1 MLAVLIILSLFL
13 VTGNAFYIN
22 TLNVCSKPQNLIV
35 GKARNRLPITRTNTH
50 PNSISFSDNNDKK
63 VLTMTKPFQDRTPLY
78 LMHFFFAFASR
89 MWDMG
94 IVLLIAE
101 ITNNSLFLVAATGF
115 VSSLSIFLFMSSIGA
130 WLDRNNRMLAV
141 KLTLGAKA
149 LAVSVAYIITAVLN
163 YKHLALLPSLRTYAL
178 YALPVLCAIA
188 GVAFSTITQSVEKD
202 WIVVLSAGDSAWLS
216 ETNSFMSQIDLAC
229 SSFAPAVTGFLFSA
243 LSKDAAAVSLL
254 LTNGLTTVFLYTYMQ
269 NLYRAWPLLANR
281 TIKESDT
288 GKSKSTVAASPSSA
302 LPSTTSKPTHFLS
315 EFLSS
320 GCAGTM
326 IAYSF
331 LYLTVLSFGSLM
343 TVYLRTAG
351 ITDKWIGIARGLAS
365 LTGFAG
371 AFLFP
376 FFMRKLGLWMTGQ
389 VAIWYQSLLVSIAAL
404 SMFWGRSRASVVI
417 MMVTVV
423 RLCIYCHCY

>member
-1 MLAVLIILSLFL
+1 
-13 VTGNAFYIN
+13 
-22 TLNVCSKPQNLIV
+22 
-35 GKARNRLPITRTNTH
+35 
-50 PNSISFSDNNDKK
+50 
-63 VLTMTKPFQDRTPLY
+63 MTKPFQDRTPLY

-115 VSSLSIFLFMSSIGA
+115 VSSLSIFLFMSSIGS

-141 KLTLGAKA
+141 KLTLSAKA
-149 LAVSVAYIITAVLN
+149 LAVSVAYIITAILN
-163 YKHLALLPSLRTYAL
+163 YKHLALTPSLRSYAL
-178 YALPVLCAIA
+178 YTLPVLCAIA

-216 ETNSFMSQIDLAC
+216 DTNSFMSQIDLAC

-243 LSKDAAAVSLL
+243 LPKEAAAVSLL
-254 LTNGLTTVFLYTYMQ
+254 LTNGLTTAFLYTYMN

-281 TIKESDT
+281 SQNKDSN
-288 GKSKSTVAASPSSA
+288 SKSSTA
-302 LPSTTSKPTHFLS
+302 TTSKSSIAPKKSSHFLS
-315 EFLSS
+315 EFMSS

-351 ITDKWIGIARGLAS
+351 IADKWIGISRGLAS

-376 FFMRKLGLWMTGQ
+376 FFMRRFGLWMTSQ
-389 VAIWYQSLLVSIAAL
+389 VAISYQSFLVSIAAL
-404 SMFWGRSRASVVI
+404 SMFWGRSHASVI
-417 MMVTVV
+417 TMMVTVV
-423 RLCIYCHCY
+423 RQKLFILFTSLTSYPKNIFFIHFLLMHNINGYIVAI